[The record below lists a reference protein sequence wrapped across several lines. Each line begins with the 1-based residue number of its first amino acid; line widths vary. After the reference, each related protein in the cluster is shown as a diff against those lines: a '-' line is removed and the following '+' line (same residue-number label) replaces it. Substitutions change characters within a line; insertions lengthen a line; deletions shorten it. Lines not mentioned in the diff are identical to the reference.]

1 VDGQIYETQTSWSTS
16 TGPYPAPFNQPF
28 YFIMN
33 LAVGGNY
40 VGNPSTTNINN
51 NSVFPGDMQVDYVRA
66 YDLTPPLQ
74 ISAARG
80 NGVVNLSWP
89 ASIVCRLQAQTNAA
103 GLGPNWSDV
112 PGAANPYSA
121 PIVPGNK
128 AVFYRLIS
136 P

>member
-1 VDGQIYETQTSWSTS
+1 
-16 TGPYPAPFNQPF
+16 
-28 YFIMN
+28 M
-33 LAVGGNY
+33 
-40 VGNPSTTNINN
+40 
-51 NSVFPGDMQVDYVRA
+51 
-66 YDLTPPLQ
+66 TPPLQ
-74 ISAARG
+74 ITVGRG

-103 GLGPNWSDV
+103 GLGPNWFDV
-112 PGAANPYSA
+112 PGATTPYSA